1 MEWPYLS
8 TISSQQ
14 RETLRKGV
22 LLAVCNDG
30 AVFWGVFGFD
40 FCAFSKKR
48 FLRVRIAHFE
58 LVSLPILYP
67 HVISGGS
74 PRFCQNRSKI
84 AAFAYF
90 SSKNLALCVYS
101 SYTFSGLAVSAA
113 SVGCACPCRPHRSPF
128 FSVSEYFASIPRAQN
143 LFLGARTFC
152 VWVKASDAVKQGDS
166 LTRCFCSLVRW
177 CY

>member
-1 MEWPYLS
+1 MVVEWHYLS

-58 LVSLPILYP
+58 LVSLPIIYP
-67 HVISGGS
+67 HVISGGK
-74 PRFCQNRSKI
+74 PRFCQNRAIFASI
-84 AAFAYF
+84 AYF
-90 SSKNLALCVYS
+90 YGKYFALRVYS
-101 SYTFSGLAVSAA
+101 SYTFLGL
-113 SVGCACPCRPHRSPF
+113 R
-128 FSVSEYFASIPRAQN
+128 
-143 LFLGARTFC
+143 
-152 VWVKASDAVKQGDS
+152 
-166 LTRCFCSLVRW
+166 
-177 CY
+177 